1 MTLLLESK
9 EKLKQ
14 IYANYGYVILPIFK
28 FLLAFTIFQSIS
40 LTLNFVEALGSIF
53 VLLILALICSIMPL
67 NITVV
72 FAMGLIVGQCY
83 GAGMEVAVFSLAV
96 ISIISILYIRFTPQD
111 AIILL
116 LTPIAFVLR
125 IPCVIP
131 IGFGLTKKPVSAI
144 SSGCGVVLY
153 YMIELIQQKS
163 VVLQGV
169 ESEVVMQ
176 NFKLLLDGLIKNQV
190 MMMNII
196 AFAAVLLIVNVIRSL
211 HVDYA
216 WHIAIVIGGMSYVII
231 MAAGGLFLD
240 VPNPMVPLF
249 IGTIGSVII
258 GEMLHFFLFNVDY
271 SRTEMLQFEDDEYVY
286 FVKAVPKVCI
296 AEKDVTV
303 KTFEEEQVAESEIKK
318 SVDLTS
324 YPHGP
329 VSQETIAFTGFDKRI
344 DEIPEDTG
352 APVHKLDDEQMES
365 VDFES
370 KLEQSLNDL

>member
-1 MTLLLESK
+1 
-9 EKLKQ
+9 
-14 IYANYGYVILPIFK
+14 
-28 FLLAFTIFQSIS
+28 
-40 LTLNFVEALGSIF
+40 
-53 VLLILALICSIMPL
+53 
-67 NITVV
+67 
-72 FAMGLIVGQCY
+72 
-83 GAGMEVAVFSLAV
+83 
-96 ISIISILYIRFTPQD
+96 
-111 AIILL
+111 
-116 LTPIAFVLR
+116 
-125 IPCVIP
+125 
-131 IGFGLTKKPVSAI
+131 
-144 SSGCGVVLY
+144 
-153 YMIELIQQKS
+153 
-163 VVLQGV
+163 
-169 ESEVVMQ
+169 MQ

-216 WHIAIVIGGMSYVII
+216 WHIAIIIGGMSYVII

-249 IGTIGSVII
+249 IGTIGSVML

-318 SVDLTS
+318 SVDLTN